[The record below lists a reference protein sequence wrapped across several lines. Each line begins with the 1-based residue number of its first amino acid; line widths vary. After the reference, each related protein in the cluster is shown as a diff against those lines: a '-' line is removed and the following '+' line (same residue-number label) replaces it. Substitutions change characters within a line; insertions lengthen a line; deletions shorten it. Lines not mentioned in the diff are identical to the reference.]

1 MRAVLV
7 DTGPLYA
14 LVDPDDQHHARARE
28 EAERLQREAV
38 ELVLA
43 YPTLLEAYTL
53 VMRRLGVPAARRW
66 VGEALQGCGLLN
78 PVAEDY
84 LEATERIGAFEDQ
97 PITLFDSVVAL
108 LAGRLDIPVWT
119 YDHHFD
125 LMRVE
130 VWR

>member
-14 LVDPDDQHHARARE
+14 LVDPDDRHHRRARE
-28 EAERLQREAV
+28 EAERLGGEAV
-38 ELVLA
+38 AMALA

-66 VGEALQGCGLLN
+66 VREALQGCALVN
-78 PVAEDY
+78 PLAEDY
-84 LEATERIGAFEDQ
+84 LEAAGRIGAFEDQ

>member
-14 LVDPDDQHHARARE
+14 LVDPSDRHHRRARE
-28 EAERLQREAV
+28 EAERR
-38 ELVLA
+38 
-43 YPTLLEAYTL
+43 LEA
-53 VMRRLGVPAARRW
+53 A
-66 VGEALQGCGLLN
+66 
-78 PVAEDY
+78 
-84 LEATERIGAFEDQ
+84 ERIGAFEDQ
-97 PITLFDSVVAL
+97 PITLFESVVAL

-119 YDHHFD
+119 YDHHFE

>member
-1 MRAVLV
+1 MRAVLA

-14 LVDPDDQHHARARE
+14 LVDPDDRHHARARG
-28 EAERLQREAV
+28 EAERLERDGLSV
-38 ELVLA
+38 VLA

-53 VMRRLGVPAARRW
+53 ALRRLGAVTAHTWMEETLAT
-66 VGEALQGCGLLN
+66 CGLLN
-78 PVAEDY
+78 PIANDY
-84 LEATERIGAFEDQ
+84 LQAAGRILALPDQ
-97 PITLFDSVVAL
+97 PITLFDSVVAQLAERLGL
-108 LAGRLDIPVWT
+108 LVWT